1 MLFVKDMI
9 FSYLK
14 TWSIEKGNW
23 RKTVITTATFH
34 THVSFQKRGHESC
47 LNSTLSR
54 KGLWIGSGWKM
65 EKVLKIPCL
74 STTYVYGLINCN
86 DVPRTLRQKHVSEE
100 KKLKWLR
107 KYMKSLLEWSTYNHF
122 WNMWLRN
129 IDAIFL
135 GTNKDI

>member
-1 MLFVKDMI
+1 MSKI
-9 FSYLK
+9 WFS
-14 TWSIEKGNW
+14 
-23 RKTVITTATFH
+23 VIW
-34 THVSFQKRGHESC
+34 KRGALKKVTGEKHG
-47 LNSTLSR
+47 NYNRNLSHPCELPETWTGVLPSFYPFKERPVNWEWMR
-54 KGLWIGSGWKM
+54 KGK
-65 EKVLKIPCL
+65 ELKIPRL

-100 KKLKWLR
+100 KKLKWLC

-135 GTNKDI
+135 GTNQDI